1 MDLASGAELGLWARA
16 VMGRPS
22 VINRPSIK
30 ACAATAVGR
39 VHEGGWAARR
49 VLGRLGMEAVLE
61 KRQRKKRC
69 LCSYAER
76 AV

>member
-1 MDLASGAELGLWARA
+1 MTAT
-16 VMGRPS
+16 GRPS

-30 ACAATAVGR
+30 ACAASAVGR
-39 VHEGGWAARR
+39 VQEGGWAARR
-49 VLGRLGMEAVLE
+49 VLGKLGMEAVLE
-61 KRQRKKRC
+61 MRQRKKRC